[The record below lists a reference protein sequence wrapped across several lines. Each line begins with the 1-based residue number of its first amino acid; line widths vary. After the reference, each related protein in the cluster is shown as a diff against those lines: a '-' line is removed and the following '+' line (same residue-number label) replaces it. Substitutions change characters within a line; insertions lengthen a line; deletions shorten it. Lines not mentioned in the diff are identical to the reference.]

1 MAWKWCRFHH
11 HKVQP
16 TPTPP
21 LLRSSRVMGLHQGPR
36 FPQVCSEWTNE
47 WKVYISKV
55 VESYEAMMMHHGTSI
70 WGKDLQQALARP
82 LEVVYQCIQQVSH
95 TFPLRQGWWASYLS
109 KKLGMSSK
117 FLPHFTIQKKQQQK
131 NIHTKYQRSRCR
143 YEKTTFNWQIEKTN
157 MKLSAENTVAPQ
169 VIELCPQRTTRT
181 WYLNDLWHFRPGN
194 PMGSVFQAPKFSY
207 QTLWKRRVNWSK
219 SYS

>member
-1 MAWKWCRFHH
+1 MAWKWCRSHR

-16 TPTPP
+16 LEPP

-47 WKVYISKV
+47 WKVCIYISKV

-117 FLPHFTIQKKQQQK
+117 LLPHFTSKK
-131 NIHTKYQRSRCR
+131 
-143 YEKTTFNWQIEKTN
+143 KTTKTISTPSIKDQDTD
-157 MKLSAENTVAPQ
+157 MK
-169 VIELCPQRTTRT
+169 
-181 WYLNDLWHFRPGN
+181 ND
-194 PMGSVFQAPKFSY
+194 V
-207 QTLWKRRVNWSK
+207 
-219 SYS
+219 